1 MAHDEQEGSVTLKE
15 ILKFML
21 QANASDLHLKVGSP
35 PVLRVNGALQPLGKQ
50 VISNDHLKTFTS
62 QVLSERQQKI
72 LLETRELDCALS
84 IAGLGRFRCN
94 VYYQRGTPSFAIRAI
109 PVGIKGIHELN
120 LPPTVEAVSMRPRG
134 LVLVTGVTGSGKS
147 TTLAAMIQHI
157 NLHKRMKIVT
167 VEDPI
172 EFLFRDQLSII
183 SQREIGADTH
193 TFASALKHILRQDPD
208 VIMVGEIRDTETM
221 ETAIKAADTGHLV
234 LSTLHTTDAPT
245 TINRIISFFPPYQ
258 HDQMRSLIANNLV
271 GIISMRLIPTAD
283 GEGRVPACEILVST
297 EAVREHIADHAKL
310 PMIPTLLQEGHLQY
324 GMQTFDQALMK
335 LYRDGTIRFE
345 DALFHSTNP
354 NEFALRVK
362 GIEATSDTKWT
373 QLTG

>member
-1 MAHDEQEGSVTLKE
+1 MTLKE
-15 ILKFML
+15 ILKYML
-21 QANASDLHLKVGSP
+21 EANASDLHLKVGSP
-35 PVLRVNGALQPLGKQ
+35 PVVRVNGALQPVGKQ
-50 VISNDHLKTFTS
+50 VISNDHLKTFAS

-94 VYYQRGTPSFAIRAI
+94 IYFQRGTPSFAIRAI
-109 PVGIKGIHELN
+109 PVGIKGIRELN
-120 LPPTVEAVSMRPRG
+120 LPPVVEGLAMLPRG

-157 NLHKRMKIVT
+157 NLHKRMKVVT

-234 LSTLHTTDAPT
+234 LSTLHTTDAPQ
-245 TINRIISFFPPYQ
+245 TIQRMISFFPPYQ
-258 HDQMRSLIANNLV
+258 HEEMRTMIAANLAGV
-271 GIISMRLIPTAD
+271 VSMRLIPTAD
-283 GEGRVPACEILVST
+283 GDGRVPACEVLVST
-297 EAVREHIADHAKL
+297 ESVRDHILDHTKTAL
-310 PMIPTLLQEGHLQY
+310 VPNLLQEGHVQY
-324 GMQTFDQALMK
+324 GMQTFDQALMR
-335 LYRDGTIRFE
+335 LYREGAVTYD
-345 DALFHSTNP
+345 DALFYSTNP

-362 GIEATSDTKWT
+362 GVEATSDTKWS

>member
-1 MAHDEQEGSVTLKE
+1 VGRDDTDGAVTLKE

-21 QANASDLHLKVGSP
+21 QANASDLHLKVGTP
-35 PVLRVNGALQPLGKQ
+35 PMLRVNGTLQPIGKQ
-50 VISNDHLKTFTS
+50 VISTDHLKTFTS
-62 QVLSERQQKI
+62 QVLSERQQKT

-109 PVGIKGIHELN
+109 PVGIKSIPELS
-120 LPPTVEAVSMRPRG
+120 LPPAVEELAMRPRG
-134 LVLVTGVTGSGKS
+134 LVVVTGVTGSGKS

-157 NLHKRMKIVT
+157 NLRKRAKIVT
-167 VEDPI
+167 IEDPI

-183 SQREIGADTH
+183 SQREVGADTH
-193 TFASALKHILRQDPD
+193 TFGSALKHVLRQDPD
-208 VIMVGEIRDTETM
+208 VIMIGEIRDTETM

-258 HDQMRSLIANNLV
+258 HDQMRSLIANNLA
-271 GIISMRLIPTAD
+271 GIVSMRLIPMAD
-283 GEGRVPACEILVST
+283 GEGRAPACEILIST

-310 PMIPTLLQEGHLQY
+310 GLVSTLLQEGHMQY
-324 GMQTFDQALMK
+324 GMQSFDQALMK
-335 LYRDGTIRFE
+335 LYSEGTIRYD
-345 DALFHSTNP
+345 DAINYSTNP
-354 NEFALRVK
+354 SEFALRVK
-362 GIEATSDTKWT
+362 GIEATSDAKWT